1 VKTIQ
6 PKSTIRIV
14 AAMLV
19 TLAVIGLSTIA
30 RQTPAQNQSAVTLRS
45 IQTDKGATFYAD
57 HRPDCAW
64 FVEAVLPGTNDSN
77 AAAENLK
84 AVAATL

>member
-1 VKTIQ
+1 MKTIQ
-6 PKSTIRIV
+6 PKSTIRVV

-19 TLAVIGLSTIA
+19 TLAVIALSTIA
-30 RQTPAQNQSAVTLRS
+30 RQTPTQNQSAVTLRS

-57 HRPDCAW
+57 HRPSCAW
-64 FVEAVLPGTNDSN
+64 FVEAVLPGSTDSK